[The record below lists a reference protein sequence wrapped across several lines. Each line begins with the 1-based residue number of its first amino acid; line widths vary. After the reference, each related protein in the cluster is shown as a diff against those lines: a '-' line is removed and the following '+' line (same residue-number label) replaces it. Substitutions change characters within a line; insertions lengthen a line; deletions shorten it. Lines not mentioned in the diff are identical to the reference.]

1 MVGGT
6 PEMAREVMP
15 EYPVN
20 MESERD
26 SMIDPIPYVV
36 MTHFCRSTVAPVLSP
51 GVMAVTAGSFI
62 AFWNNAFRA
71 TQSAKCSQSDTL
83 LQGVPWSTFF
93 RRGARST
100 KT

>member
-1 MVGGT
+1 
-6 PEMAREVMP
+6 MAREVMP

-26 SMIDPIPYVV
+26 SMIDPMPYVV
-36 MTHFCRSTVAPVLSP
+36 MTP